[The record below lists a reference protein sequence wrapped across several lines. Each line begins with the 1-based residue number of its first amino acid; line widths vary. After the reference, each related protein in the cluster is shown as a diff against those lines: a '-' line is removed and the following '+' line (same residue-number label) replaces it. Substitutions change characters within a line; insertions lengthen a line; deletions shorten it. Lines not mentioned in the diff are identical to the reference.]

1 MHFSKENKKEE
12 NIDKKKDENVIIEFS
27 NISKSFGKKKIID
40 NFNLKIYKGDV
51 LGIIGKSGS
60 GKSTLLNILMGI
72 YKPDDGKILYKG
84 KEINYNKLKK
94 IIGLTTQENS
104 FYYKLSVYENMVY
117 YANLY
122 DVKKEYLK
130 DYILDILKSVEL
142 DNSLNTIAEKLSGG
156 MKRRLDFAISL
167 LHEPEILI
175 LDEPT
180 TGLDPLLVK
189 QFWKIVNNYNK
200 KGKTIIL
207 VSHIFPEILEN
218 CNKVCLLSKGRYKIM
233 DINKN
238 MDLLK
243 EFEEFTN

>member
-1 MHFSKENKKEE
+1 MSNSNERKKEE
-12 NIDKKKDENVIIEFS
+12 KKATQEKKIEEKKEEKINDKIEDKIEKNKEKEVIIEFS
-27 NISKSFGKKKIID
+27 NINKSFGNKKILA
-40 NFNLKIYKGDV
+40 NFNLKIHKSDV

-60 GKSTLLNILMGI
+60 GKSTLLNILLGI
-72 YKPDDGKILYKG
+72 YKPDSGKILYKE
-84 KEINYNKLKK
+84 KEINYNELKK

-122 DVKKEYLK
+122 DVKKDNLK
-130 DYILDILKSVEL
+130 AYVIDLLKSVEL
-142 DNSLNTIAEKLSGG
+142 DNSINLISEKLSGG

-189 QFWKIVNNYNK
+189 QFWKIVNNYRE

-207 VSHIFPEILEN
+207 VSHIF
-218 CNKVCLLSKGRYKIM
+218 
-233 DINKN
+233 
-238 MDLLK
+238 
-243 EFEEFTN
+243 